1 MLKLKKLFVEQY
13 SNNIEYDL
21 YIPFDLKVTYS
32 KIGSE
37 RFYMMGNNVNS
48 ILEIYTDIYTG
59 KVTSIT
65 LVAPN
70 RSRTG
75 KIKLA
80 DDIIFLDKVPGL
92 AVDDYKDVEVIEE
105 NGWGYV
111 RITNE
116 FEVILD
122 KSSILV
128 EFQNAKKDRVATKM
142 KNVIL
147 VFDEELRLSKI
158 IIREIKERDIEILK
172 KSLRI

>member
-1 MLKLKKLFVEQY
+1 M
-13 SNNIEYDL
+13 
-21 YIPFDLKVTYS
+21 
-32 KIGSE
+32 
-37 RFYMMGNNVNS
+37 
-48 ILEIYTDIYTG
+48 
-59 KVTSIT
+59 
-65 LVAPN
+65 
-70 RSRTG
+70 
-75 KIKLA
+75 
-80 DDIIFLDKVPGL
+80 
-92 AVDDYKDVEVIEE
+92 EVIEE

>member
-1 MLKLKKLFVEQY
+1 M
-13 SNNIEYDL
+13 
-21 YIPFDLKVTYS
+21 
-32 KIGSE
+32 
-37 RFYMMGNNVNS
+37 
-48 ILEIYTDIYTG
+48 EI
-59 KVTSIT
+59 VS
-65 LVAPN
+65 
-70 RSRTG
+70 
-75 KIKLA
+75 
-80 DDIIFLDKVPGL
+80 DIIFLDKVPGL

-122 KSSILV
+122 KSSILI

-158 IIREIKERDIEILK
+158 IIREIKERAIEILK